1 MLQANGF
8 KGFRNGGGNTKKRN
22 SSDGSSTSG
31 LTNTGCLNAIS
42 NNTKNVNFL
51 PTSKM
56 SKLQSS
62 ISIGQIHSSSTAN
75 SKLNE
80 QLQND
85 KKLIRSTMDEN
96 DSELETLMVPMLDSS
111 PGGKKS
117 FRIENTDEISDLENV
132 DSVDNAKVKKRNVTE
147 ANGSTDSF
155 DTSQDIKHKPL
166 PTPGVKITL
175 PSPCDGSPKPG
186 SYLKDS
192 SINEAKSDI
201 TTSSQEE
208 TSEEPLLANTNTSN
222 QPTNPNNE
230 QLKSVLK
237 RQPPPLPPRGV
248 LTNKPTENCHPPT
261 SKSSGVQTNVPSVT
275 LPINHLG
282 PNAMPRLSAES
293 TAGFGGMAGSLT
305 PRRLSVAASSLSEGK
320 QSFNYEKIE
329 VVFDSSI

>member
-1 MLQANGF
+1 MQANGF
-8 KGFRNGGGNTKKRN
+8 KGLRNGGGKKRN

-117 FRIENTDEISDLENV
+117 FRIETTQKESSDL
-132 DSVDNAKVKKRNVTE
+132 DTVDNDKIKKTNNIEMNGNNDRLTE
-147 ANGSTDSF
+147 DK
-155 DTSQDIKHKPL
+155 DMKHKPL

-175 PSPCDGSPKPG
+175 PSPCEGSPQPS
-186 SYLKDS
+186 SYLNETS
-192 SINEAKSDI
+192 LNEARSDQ

-208 TSEEPLLANTNTSN
+208 ASEEPLLANTTNSNQSSTSN
-222 QPTNPNNE
+222 ND

-248 LTNKPTENCHPPT
+248 ITNKSSDNSYPPT
-261 SKSSGVQTNVPSVT
+261 SKSSGVQTMIPSTT
-275 LPINHLG
+275 LPVNHLG

-293 TAGFGGMAGSLT
+293 AAGLGSMAGSLT

-320 QSFNYEKIE
+320 KHYFN
-329 VVFDSSI
+329 